1 MHARIFSNGVE
12 VSVKSFVERFVGAVS
27 LAVVSSLKAPSPE
40 KCIDLELDTDRIA
53 LKIDSKL
60 VALDRNQG
68 FAGTLVRDTIQGM
81 IHNLKGIDARTPVR
95 IVVEIEE
102 QPWPDKRPVEQL

>member
-1 MHARIFSNGVE
+1 MRARLFSNGAE
-12 VSVKSFVERFVGAVS
+12 VSVKSFVEHFIGAVCS
-27 LAVVSSLKAPSPE
+27 AVASSLKAPRPE
-40 KCIDLELDTDRIA
+40 KCIDLELDADRIA
-53 LKIDSKL
+53 LQIDSKP

-81 IHNLKGIDARTPVR
+81 IRNLKGIDARAPVR

-102 QPWPDKRPVEQL
+102 